1 MRRILAVWSV
11 VGLLACACFAQASQP
26 AQDQHL
32 AGDSA
37 QSTGS
42 SDSADTIKAL
52 MQEVKELKARVA
64 ALEARQ
70 AQPLQE
76 QPSSA
81 KPAMAAE
88 AMKQEGTPAEGQ
100 TTNPEPVTGLFPG
113 IRMSGFGALSYKAT
127 DARPLEAG
135 LLGFRNNLNSNFA
148 IGDVDLFLTSHLTS
162 KASVLSEV
170 VFSENAEKEFE
181 IDVERLL
188 LKYDFNDY
196 LKLSF
201 GRYHTGTSYYNTVF
215 HHGQWLQTAA
225 DRPLVVEF
233 SDHGGLLPSQGVGI
247 SMTGRIPS
255 GSLGLNYI
263 FEYGSSDIHRP
274 SIANPDVEIAE
285 NNGQATTIGL
295 FAKPDWLQGLQIGG
309 SFYHDR
315 INPDGGPLHIG
326 QSIGS
331 AHLVY
336 LTPRFE
342 FLNEGFVVQHKV
354 QETGQKLNT
363 PAFYSLISEKFG
375 EKWRPYFRY
384 QYINAATQS
393 PLFADV
399 TLRHGPSVGL
409 RYDYN
414 DYIALK
420 TQYNRTFRR
429 QLPDIN
435 DLLLQL
441 AFRF

>member
-1 MRRILAVWSV
+1 MRRILAVCSV
-11 VGLLACACFAQASQP
+11 VGLLACAGFAQAPQP
-26 AQDQHL
+26 AQNQRMT
-32 AGDSA
+32 GQSA
-37 QSTGS
+37 LSTDS

-70 AQPLQE
+70 AQPSPE

-81 KPAMAAE
+81 KPAVAAE
-88 AMKQEGTPAEGQ
+88 TMKQEGPSSEGQ

-127 DARPLEAG
+127 DARPPEAG
-135 LLGFRNNLNSNFA
+135 LLGFRSNLNSNFA
-148 IGDVDLFLTSHLTS
+148 VGDVDLFLTSHLTS

-170 VFSENAEKEFE
+170 VFSENSEKEFE
-181 IDVERLL
+181 LDVERLL

-201 GRYHTGTSYYNTVF
+201 GRYHTATSYYNSVF

-233 SDHGGLLPSQGVGI
+233 SDHGGLLPSQGVGVSI
-247 SMTGRIPS
+247 TGKLPS

-274 SIANPDVEIAE
+274 NILDPNADDIVE
-285 NNGQATTIGL
+285 NNGHATTAGL
-295 FAKPDWLQGLQIGG
+295 FARPDWLQGLEVGG

-315 INPDGGPLHIG
+315 INPDGGPFHLG

-331 AHLVY
+331 AHVVY

-342 FLNEGFVVQHKV
+342 FLNEGFIIQHIIEDRKSVV
-354 QETGQKLNT
+354 
-363 PAFYSLISEKFG
+363 
-375 EKWRPYFRY
+375 
-384 QYINAATQS
+384 
-393 PLFADV
+393 
-399 TLRHGPSVGL
+399 
-409 RYDYN
+409 
-414 DYIALK
+414 
-420 TQYNRTFRR
+420 
-429 QLPDIN
+429 
-435 DLLLQL
+435 
-441 AFRF
+441 